1 MADGGTALSCT
12 SIDGD
17 VVWMSSMTRR
27 SLASFMLVVRLR
39 VRVTNIRITTARMVR
54 QVGDGD

>member
-12 SIDGD
+12 SIDGG

-54 QVGDGD
+54 QVGEVD